1 VEEAIVKGLKFNP
14 FKFGGGIM
22 VNSNCKKCIYFKE
35 GKCNGEDVSC
45 ICKFCPRN
53 LSICITTRWCRETE
67 SPVTFED

>member
-1 VEEAIVKGLKFNP
+1 
-14 FKFGGGIM
+14 M